1 MTKKRNTAD
10 VAPAS
15 PNKAETPN
23 KCTECTN
30 NLISDFTNLQIKC
43 DSLKKHVEI
52 LNNCIDVKEE
62 LCAFYRKENES
73 LRRELEIYEND
84 NRN

>member
-43 DSLKKHVEI
+43 DSLKNMSK
-52 LNNCIDVKEE
+52 
-62 LCAFYRKENES
+62 F
-73 LRRELEIYEND
+73 
-84 NRN
+84 